1 MNLSQALVTEFES
14 HKAHPFFVSYLV
26 SDNNDTDSDA
36 TLNKDPQ
43 EINLNAAKELLRY
56 QPFRFLWST
65 SEINY
70 FCQPYLY
77 YIIINYKYI
86 CSEAIHNKSLKDF
99 VETYLASRSKPF
111 RWQELSKS
119 SATSLINLDKNVSF
133 APNLK
138 FQLHWYVK

>member
-1 MNLSQALVTEFES
+1 MQYTWRTTPKKQNNFCNLLLLDLLVVPSIAMNLSQALVTEFES

-70 FCQPYLY
+70 F
-77 YIIINYKYI
+77 
-86 CSEAIHNKSLKDF
+86 
-99 VETYLASRSKPF
+99 
-111 RWQELSKS
+111 
-119 SATSLINLDKNVSF
+119 
-133 APNLK
+133 
-138 FQLHWYVK
+138 